1 MVSGAGWIARG
12 DRLLA
17 DRFCTFFLGLFAAA
31 AALPVIPAA
40 AQDYSAGKSAAQLFQ
55 SDCTACHKTPA
66 GLAKGMDAR
75 GLTGFLR
82 EHYTT
87 KTESAAALAAYLVS
101 GAGGAGEAKPKGQ
114 APAAEPGAGPKPP
127 RPVARTGEG
136 EPKPRVSVEPA
147 TQPAEENEGRARAAR
162 PATPPHEG
170 IKPPQGAKTDEATV
184 RKLESYATAGGEAKD
199 TKPEAMKTLDSY
211 ANSGS
216 PAGAIAPTEGAKP
229 KPAEKKKKNSSSA
242 TPSAAPTPSTSPPAP
257 AAPGSHPS
265 PPRRPAAAGTEQHS
279 GNN

>member
-1 MVSGAGWIARG
+1 VVSGAGRIARG

-17 DRFCTFFLGLFAAA
+17 DRFCTFFVGLLAAA
-31 AALPVIPAA
+31 VALPVIPAA

-101 GAGGAGEAKPKGQ
+101 GAGGAAEAKPKGQ

-136 EPKPRVSVEPA
+136 EPKPRVSGEPA
-147 TQPAEENEGRARAAR
+147 AQPAEENEGRARAAR
-162 PATPPHEG
+162 PASPPHEG
-170 IKPPQGAKTDEATV
+170 IKPPQGAKADEATV
-184 RKLESYATAGGEAKD
+184 RKLESYAAAGGEAKD

-216 PAGAIAPTEGAKP
+216 PAGAIAPAEGAKP

-242 TPSAAPTPSTSPPAP
+242 TPSAAPTPGSSASP

>member
-1 MVSGAGWIARG
+1 M
-12 DRLLA
+12 A

-55 SDCTACHKTPA
+55 SDCTACHKTSA

-101 GAGGAGEAKPKGQ
+101 GAGAAGEAKPKGQ

-136 EPKPRVSVEPA
+136 EPKP
-147 TQPAEENEGRARAAR
+147 TQPTEENEGRARAAR
-162 PATPPHEG
+162 PASPPHEG

-184 RKLESYATAGGEAKD
+184 RKLESYAAAGGEAKD

-216 PAGAIAPTEGAKP
+216 PAGAIVPTEGAKP

-242 TPSAAPTPSTSPPAP
+242 TPSAAPTPSTSPAP